1 MTEHAHTCAIQVL
14 EILQIFTVIWVYFLR
29 GWKAVPSVLWR
40 VSGGSCVIVRR
51 LEFLPSGL
59 TPQFA
64 LSINWE
70 QLSWNL
76 LPCWNVS
83 VTLTSVFMHITSLVH
98 AFGEGGR
105 VSSSVD
111 MVPLGRVRGAVLLV
125 PQGSGQRMQSQRGA
139 HSSGAG
145 PVSSG
150 AHFFHKRKQT
160 LLGWILRTEHC
171 CLLEVGIY
179 V

>member
-1 MTEHAHTCAIQVL
+1 MRLQTDGHDWACTHMRNTSFRN
-14 EILQIFTVIWVYFLR
+14 LQIFTVIWVYFLR

-64 LSINWE
+64 LSVNWE

-98 AFGEGGR
+98 AFGEGRQSEYFCGHG
-105 VSSSVD
+105 
-111 MVPLGRVRGAVLLV
+111 PPGPG
-125 PQGSGQRMQSQRGA
+125 QGGSPARASGQWPEDAVTAWCTQLWCWASFFW
-139 HSSGAG
+139 SSFL
-145 PVSSG
+145 S
-150 AHFFHKRKQT
+150 
-160 LLGWILRTEHC
+160 
-171 CLLEVGIY
+171 
-179 V
+179 